1 MHPQA
6 ETRYSFYIYVYIPHL
21 ESVIILST
29 RYPSAY
35 RDFYMLLRMT
45 HDLMAYSYMGTLFNN
60 EKKYIF
66 STKMAQ
72 FFRCTQCT

>member
-6 ETRYSFYIYVYIPHL
+6 ETRYSFYIYICIYSSFRVGDNLVYTI
-21 ESVIILST
+21 SVCLQRFLHVVKNDS
-29 RYPSAY
+29 RL
-35 RDFYMLLRMT
+35 DGLV
-45 HDLMAYSYMGTLFNN
+45 MGTLFNN
-60 EKKYIF
+60 EKKNIF

>member
-45 HDLMAYSYMGTLFNN
+45 QDLMAYLYGYSF
-60 EKKYIF
+60 
-66 STKMAQ
+66 
-72 FFRCTQCT
+72 